1 MEKDA
6 YSRIVLQIASAA
18 KKDLK
23 QFPVL
28 SNDTDVVMYNLE
40 YFPMFRTV
48 NVNKIWV
55 KFGWSLER
63 ERQSIPIYQLAEIL
77 RTEKSQALLKAH
89 VLTRFDVTSKIGS
102 KSAVFKACPEK
113 LLYDFGEDGVSLS
126 DGRKVPR

>member
-102 KSAVFKACPEK
+102 KSAVFKACQEK
-113 LLYDFGEDGVSLS
+113 LLYDFGEDGISLS